1 MINEKLDYRFLKVKN
16 GKPFFAI
23 VNLEVCKSDSRNEI
37 IEEYIGEGWKRQGS
51 IESVPIN
58 GYEDWKKA
66 VKNGLEFAFSKTHEK
81 WNVKIKKVEG
91 RIGTDTNPT
100 IIGLATILAFCEQAN
115 LNLDSDLK
123 NEIENF
129 TFKSWENKNDEK
141 IPNFIDL
148 DYEK

>member
-1 MINEKLDYRFLKVKN
+1 MIDNNLDYKLLKVKK

-37 IEEYIGEGWKRQGS
+37 IEEYCGEGWTKQGV
-51 IESVPIN
+51 IENVSNI

-66 VKNGLEFAFSKTHEK
+66 VKKGLEFAFSKSHEK

-100 IIGLATILAFCEQAN
+100 IVGLATILAFCEQAN
-115 LNLDSDLK
+115 LNLDLDLK

-129 TFKSWENKNDEK
+129 TFKSWKNKNDEK

-148 DYEK
+148 VYEK